1 MDPQRVPVIGTGQ
14 GAGPATESTAPT
26 PPPPPPGGSDT
37 PPARPPLRRS
47 TGDAILGGVAA
58 GVARTLGLEAALV
71 RIAMV
76 VLALPLDGLG
86 VVAYLAAW
94 ALIPADEEP
103 TADSPRRGAGVWI
116 GAGLIG
122 LGALMVLERLGDAWG
137 WGEWRPWRWFAT
149 DLVLPL
155 GLVVVGALLWWRA
168 GEPDA
173 AGRRIAAGGPAAGL
187 DRWTDDGGR
196 DAAAR
201 TSAGASARTAAVSGE
216 DSRLAPLTM
225 GLALMALGGL
235 WTTDGL
241 DVTALGATRIA
252 AATLLVLGLGLL
264 VGSIAGRARGL
275 ILPGAVLAVVVLG
288 MLGAER
294 ADGAALGTPGVSTL
308 ERPATVADVPAGGY
322 EWGAGDVVLD
332 LRRLDAP
339 ALLAADGPVVV
350 RAELG
355 VGTLEVVVPRG
366 VGLDVEASV
375 GIGTLSVDPDADLEA
390 EVGIG
395 RLDVPGSDQR
405 GLGLRRDGDT
415 SATDGGAVLD
425 LRVSVGVGRITITEG

>member
-1 MDPQRVPVIGTGQ
+1 MDPQRVPVIGTGR
-14 GAGPATESTAPT
+14 GAEAPATPPPAPPGGT
-26 PPPPPPGGSDT
+26 PPPPS
-37 PPARPPLRRS
+37 RPPLRRA

-58 GVARTLGLEAALV
+58 GIARTLDLDAALV

-86 VVAYLAAW
+86 VIAYLAAW

-103 TADSPRRGAGVWI
+103 TPDAPRSGTGVWI

-122 LGALMVLERLGDAWG
+122 LGGLMVLERLGDTWG
-137 WGEWRPWRWFAT
+137 WGAWRPWRWFAA

-155 GLVVVGALLWWRA
+155 GLVVVGALLWWRS
-168 GEPDA
+168 GERDGVP
-173 AGRRIAAGGPAAGL
+173 RRIAAGGPAA
-187 DRWTDDGGR
+187 
-196 DAAAR
+196 DADLGVTASGTPAATR
-201 TSAGASARTAAVSGE
+201 TRTAPSE

-241 DVTALGATRIA
+241 DVTSLGATRIA
-252 AATLLVLGLGLL
+252 AATLLVLGLGLI
-264 VGSIAGRARGL
+264 VGAVAGRARGL

-294 ADGAALGTPGVSTL
+294 ADGAAVGTPGVSTL
-308 ERPATVADVPAGGY
+308 ERPASVAEVPTGGY

-350 RAELG
+350 RAQLG

-375 GIGTLSVDPDADLEA
+375 GIGTLTVDPDAELEA

-395 RLDVPGSDQR
+395 RLEVPGSDQR

-415 SATDGGAVLD
+415 SALDGGAVLG
-425 LRVSVGVGRITITEG
+425 LRLDVGVGRITITEG

>member
-14 GAGPATESTAPT
+14 PAETHTA
-26 PPPPPPGGSDT
+26 PPPPPHGTAP
-37 PPARPPLRRS
+37 PPARPPLRRA
-47 TGDAILGGVAA
+47 TDDAILGGVAA
-58 GVARTLGLEAALV
+58 GVARTLGLDVALV
-71 RIAMV
+71 RIAMI

-86 VVAYLAAW
+86 VIAYLAAW
-94 ALIPADEEP
+94 ALIPPDEEP
-103 TADSPRRGAGVWI
+103 TAGPPRRGAGVWL

-122 LGALMVLERLGDAWG
+122 LGTLMVLERLGDAWG
-137 WGEWRPWRWFAT
+137 WGVWRPWRWFSA

-155 GLVVVGALLWWRA
+155 GLVVVGALLWWRS
-168 GEPDA
+168 GEPDGA
-173 AGRRIAAGGPAAGL
+173 VRRIAAGGPAVGAGMS
-187 DRWTDDGGR
+187 TGNGS
-196 DAAAR
+196 AAAE
-201 TSAGASARTAAVSGE
+201 APAWARRAAAE

-225 GLALMALGGL
+225 GLGLMVLGGL

-241 DVTALGATRIA
+241 EITSLGGTRIT

-264 VGSIAGRARGL
+264 VGSFAGRARGL
-275 ILPGAVLAVVVLG
+275 IVPGAVLAVVVLG

-294 ADGAALGTPGVSTL
+294 ADASAFGTPGVSTL
-308 ERPATVADVPAGGY
+308 ERPATLVDIPAGGY

-332 LRRLDAP
+332 LRRLDAV
-339 ALLAADGPVVV
+339 ALLAADGPAVV

-375 GIGTLSVDPDADLEA
+375 GIGTLTVDPDADLQA
-390 EVGIG
+390 EVGVG

-405 GLGLRRDGDT
+405 GLGLRRDADT
-415 SATDGGAVLD
+415 SAADDGPVLD
-425 LRVSVGVGRITITEG
+425 LRLDVGVGRITITEG

>member
-14 GAGPATESTAPT
+14 PAETPTA
-26 PPPPPPGGSDT
+26 PPPPPGGT
-37 PPARPPLRRS
+37 APPPSRPPLRRA
-47 TGDAILGGVAA
+47 TGAAILGGVAA
-58 GVARTLGLEAALV
+58 GVARTLDLDVALV

-76 VLALPLDGLG
+76 VLALPLNGLG
-86 VVAYLAAW
+86 VIAYLAAW
-94 ALIPADEEP
+94 ALIPPDDEP
-103 TADSPRRGAGVWI
+103 TAGPPRRGVGVWI

-122 LGALMVLERLGDAWG
+122 LGTLMVLERLGDAWG
-137 WGEWRPWRWFAT
+137 WGVWRPWRWFAA

-155 GLVVVGALLWWRA
+155 GLVVVGALLWWRS
-168 GEPDA
+168 GEPDGA
-173 AGRRIAAGGPAAGL
+173 VRRIAAGGPAAGAG
-187 DRWTDDGGR
+187 TAIGDGSATAEAPAWAR
-196 DAAAR
+196 RAA
-201 TSAGASARTAAVSGE
+201 TE
-216 DSRLAPLTM
+216 DWRLAPLTM
-225 GLALMALGGL
+225 GLALMVLGGL

-241 DVTALGATRIA
+241 EVTSLGGTRIA

-288 MLGAER
+288 MRGAER
-294 ADGAALGTPGVSTL
+294 ADASAFGTPGVSTL
-308 ERPATVADVPAGGY
+308 ERPATVADIPAGGY

-332 LRRLDAP
+332 LSRLDAV
-339 ALLAADGPVVV
+339 ALLAAEGAVVV

-375 GIGTLSVDPDADLEA
+375 GIGTLAVDPDADLQA

-405 GLGLRRDGDT
+405 GLGLRRDADT
-415 SATDGGAVLD
+415 SAAGVGPILD
-425 LRVSVGVGRITITEG
+425 LRLDVGVGRITITEG

>member
-1 MDPQRVPVIGTGQ
+1 MDPQRVPVIGTGRE
-14 GAGPATESTAPT
+14 AEAPAA
-26 PPPPPPGGSDT
+26 PPPAPPGGT
-37 PPARPPLRRS
+37 APPPARPPLRRA

-58 GVARTLGLEAALV
+58 GIARTLDLDVALV

-86 VVAYLAAW
+86 VIAYLAAW

-103 TADSPRRGAGVWI
+103 TPGAPRRGAGVWI

-122 LGALMVLERLGDAWG
+122 LGALMVLERLGDIWG
-137 WGEWRPWRWFAT
+137 WGAWRPWRWFAA

-168 GEPDA
+168 GERDGA
-173 AGRRIAAGGPAAGL
+173 ARGIAAGGPASGPDPGAA
-187 DRWTDDGGR
+187 TSGGR
-196 DAAAR
+196 TTTGIPAAAP
-201 TSAGASARTAAVSGE
+201 E

-225 GLALMALGGL
+225 GLGLMALGGL

-264 VGSIAGRARGL
+264 VGAVAGRARGL

-294 ADGAALGTPGVSTL
+294 TDTAALGTPGVSTL
-308 ERPATVADVPAGGY
+308 ERPASVADVPAGGY

-350 RAELG
+350 RAQLG

-375 GIGTLSVDPDADLEA
+375 GIGTLTVDPDADLEA

-395 RLDVPGSDQR
+395 RLESPGSDQR

-415 SATDGGAVLD
+415 SAVDGGAVLG
-425 LRVSVGVGRITITEG
+425 LRLDVGVGRITITEG